1 MITTN
6 SSPPGTTAG
15 DEISA
20 RDLAWALG
28 SACALHGKP
37 FDAGLL
43 LKQFAPPYDRSTL
56 IAAARAL
63 GFQAR
68 LADLPVSELGRARA
82 PAFMLLKAVQT
93 DQDAG
98 PHLALGLLISTTAQD
113 LTWIAAGSNQPSTE
127 ALDTFGARYLG
138 QTLLLQAQPEA
149 VSDPDAPSASAPG
162 SQAPGHFGFAWF
174 VPELLKHKAVWRD
187 VLWASLVL
195 QLLALGLPLFTQA
208 IIDKVVVHRTD
219 STLIAVAVGMGIFM
233 LASATLTWVRQ
244 YLVLHTGNRVDAVLA
259 ATVFEHLFRLPPR
272 YFQHR
277 PTGVVAARLHG
288 VETIREFVSSAA
300 VTLILDVP
308 FLLVAVAIMFY
319 YSVMLTCMALAVLAL
334 ITLLSALVAPV
345 FQTRLNEQFLL
356 GARNQ
361 AFLTEYIAGFETV
374 KSLQFEPQLQAKY
387 SGYLAS
393 YLHSGFRTKQI
404 GNTYNVI
411 ASTLEQAMTLSILLV
426 GAWIVMHPAT
436 DSTGAASVFT
446 IGMLV
451 AFQMFAG
458 KLSQPLMRMVGLW
471 QQFQQASL
479 AVERLG
485 DVMNAPAEPY
495 SIAPSRRSAGAGH
508 IEVERLAFRYADDL
522 PYLYQDLS
530 ISIAPGKTIALMGPS
545 GSGKSTLAKLLLGF
559 YVPTQGQIK
568 LDGIDIRHL
577 SANELRATFG
587 VVPQETMLFSG
598 TIYDNLLMANPH
610 ASFEQITQA
619 CQMAEI
625 HATIEA
631 LPQGYQTP
639 IGERGAGISGGQKQR
654 LAIARA
660 LLKRPKV
667 LIFDEAT
674 SALDAETAEHFAK
687 TINALKGK
695 VTMLFITHALPKSL
709 RVDEVVH
716 LSPSGARQLHMVPPE
731 AKTPTPATTEHGT

>member
-1 MITTN
+1 M
-6 SSPPGTTAG
+6 SWG
-15 DEISA
+15 EISA
-20 RDLAWALG
+20 RDLAWAMG

-43 LKQFAPPYDRSTL
+43 LKQLAPPYDRSTL

-68 LADLPVSELGRARA
+68 LDATPLGQFRVLRA
-82 PAFMLLKAVQT
+82 PAFVLLQGAAPSSLN
-93 DQDAG
+93 DAH
-98 PHLALGLLISTTAQD
+98 PEFSDAPDRFASPAFTLRLLVNATTED
-113 LTWIAAGSNQPSTE
+113 ITCIPAGTNTPFTE
-127 ALDTFGARYLG
+127 ALSVFGQRYSG

-149 VSDPDAPSASAPG
+149 VTDPDAAASSAVGTAR
-162 SQAPGHFGFAWF
+162 HFGFAWF

-219 STLIAVAVGMGIFM
+219 STLIAVAIGMGIFM
-233 LASATLTWVRQ
+233 LATATLTWVRQ

-259 ATVFEHLFRLPPR
+259 ATVFEHLFKLPPR
-272 YFQHR
+272 YFQNR

-288 VETIREFVSSAA
+288 VETIREFVSSAT
-300 VTLILDVP
+300 VTLLLDIP

-319 YSVMLTCMALAVLAL
+319 YSVTLTLIALAVLAL
-334 ITLLSALVAPV
+334 ITLLSALMAPV

-374 KSLQFEPQLQAKY
+374 KCLQFEPQLLAKY

-393 YLHSGFRTKQI
+393 YLYSGFKTKQI

-436 DSTGAASVFT
+436 DSSGAASVFT

-451 AFQMFAG
+451 AFQMFAA
-458 KLSQPLMRMVGLW
+458 KLSQPLLRMVSLW

-479 AVERLG
+479 AVQRLG

-495 SIAPSRRSAGAGH
+495 SITPNRRSVGAGH
-508 IEVERLAFRYADDL
+508 IEVEGLAFRYADDL

-530 ISIAPGKTIALMGPS
+530 IALAPGKAIALMGPS

-559 YVPTQGQIK
+559 YAPTHGQIK

-577 SANELRATFG
+577 SANELRANFG
-587 VVPQETMLFSG
+587 VVPQETTLFSG
-598 TIYDNLLMANPH
+598 TVYDNLLLANPH
-610 ASFEQITQA
+610 ASFEQIVQSCA
-619 CQMAEI
+619 MAEI

-639 IGERGAGISGGQKQR
+639 IGERGAGLSGGQKQR

-674 SALDAETAEHFAK
+674 SALDTETAEHFAK
-687 TINALKGK
+687 TINALRGK
-695 VTMLFITHALPKSL
+695 VTMLFISHALPKSL
-709 RVDEVVH
+709 CVDEVVH
-716 LSPSGARQLHMVPPE
+716 LSRDGSKQRQVVTERAPSHAAAEER
-731 AKTPTPATTEHGT
+731 T